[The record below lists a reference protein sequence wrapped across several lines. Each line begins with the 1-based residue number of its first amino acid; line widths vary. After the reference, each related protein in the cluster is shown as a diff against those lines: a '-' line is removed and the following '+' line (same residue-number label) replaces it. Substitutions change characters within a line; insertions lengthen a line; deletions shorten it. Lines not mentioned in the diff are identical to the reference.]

1 MKSCPKCFLNH
12 EDDVLVCDCGY
23 ALSSQAVKK
32 SSPVNWAAQSS
43 QSSSLVSKYG
53 SLRTISSYFNLLAW
67 LNLIVSI
74 VVAVFMLKNVA
85 IFPCLGFIVWGFSV
99 FIINAAASE
108 LIMVAIDIEE
118 HLRKIAFLQEK
129 QVGKL

>member
-1 MKSCPKCFLNH
+1 MQSCPECFLNH
-12 EDDVLVCDCGY
+12 EDDVLACDCGY
-23 ALSSQAVKK
+23 VLSSQAVKK
-32 SSPVNWAAQSS
+32 SSPVNWVS
-43 QSSSLVSKYG
+43 QSSLSPALVPKYG

-74 VVAVFMLKNVA
+74 LVAVFMLKNVA
-85 IFPCLGFIVWGFSV
+85 IFPCIGLIVWGFSV

-129 QVGKL
+129 QSGKL